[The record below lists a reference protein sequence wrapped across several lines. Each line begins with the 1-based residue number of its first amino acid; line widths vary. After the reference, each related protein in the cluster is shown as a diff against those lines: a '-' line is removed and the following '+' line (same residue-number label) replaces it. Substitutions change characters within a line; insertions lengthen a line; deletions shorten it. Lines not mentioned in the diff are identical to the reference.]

1 MKWGLVLEGGG
12 MRCAYTVGVLDALM
26 EGAAWADY
34 VVGVSA
40 GASNGASYVS
50 RQPGRGLRV
59 NLDYLKD
66 PRYVGLASWR
76 KTGSVFGMDFIFG
89 VIPQELDPFDFEAF
103 WASPCQFRA
112 GVTDV
117 ETGQA
122 VYFTQADVDRD
133 LTVLRA
139 SSSLP
144 VFSPMVTFRGRQYL
158 DGGAADPIPV
168 AQALQDGCDRLVVV
182 LTRPRGYVKGPE
194 GGRAVYRRAF
204 RDYPAM
210 IEVLDRRHEVYRR
223 AQQQAYGLEQSG
235 RAIVLQPQTP
245 LKISRFEKRRDR
257 LLTAYRLGLADGR
270 QALPRI
276 RTWMEGLA

>member
-1 MKWGLVLEGGG
+1 MKLGLVLEGGG

-26 EGAAWADY
+26 EGDVWADY

-76 KTGSVFGMDFIFG
+76 KTGSIFGMDFIFG
-89 VIPQELDPFDFEAF
+89 TIPQELDPFDYETF

-122 VYFTQADVDRD
+122 VYFAQADVDRD

-168 AQALQDGCDRLVVV
+168 ARALQDGCDRLVVV

-204 RDYPAM
+204 QKYPAM

-223 AQQQAYGLEQSG
+223 AQQQTYGLEQSG
-235 RAIVLQPQTP
+235 KAIVLQPQTP
-245 LKISRFEKRRDR
+245 LRISRFEKRRDR
-257 LLTAYRLGLADGR
+257 LLTAYRMGLADGR
-270 QALPRI
+270 RALPRI
-276 RTWMEGLA
+276 RAWKGTSA